1 MSPRVAVLEAIH
13 DEGIARLRGFATV
26 EVRLGLGRA
35 ELLEAVKDFEVI
47 VVKSVTQVD
56 EALLAAAPSLRV
68 VARAGTGTENI
79 DLEAASGRGVAVLTV
94 PTGNTVSA
102 AEFTVAQMLALCR
115 RIPEA
120 QRAVSL
126 GDYRRHLLEGRE
138 LAELTVGLVGLGN
151 VGMAVARRLQ
161 PFACTIVGW
170 DPAPLDGAAFAALGG
185 KMAASFEELLPAVDL
200 LSFHVRLTPET
211 RHMLDRA
218 ALAKVSPGLLL
229 VNTARGAVIDGGA
242 LIEALDDGRVAA
254 AALDVLDPEPPF
266 DAAPGE
272 AAYDHL
278 LLGHEKVVITPHI
291 AGSTGDAQRR
301 IAIAIAEMLE
311 PILRRPGAA
320 VRTTAGNN

>member
-13 DEGIARLRGFATV
+13 DEGIARLRAFATV
-26 EVRLGLGRA
+26 EVHLGLGRA

-56 EALLAAAPSLRV
+56 EELLAAAPGLRV

-79 DLEAASGRGVAVLTV
+79 DLGAASGRGVAVLTV

-102 AEFTVAQMLALCR
+102 AEFTLAQILALCR

-120 QRAVSL
+120 QRAVDA

-138 LAELTVGLVGLGN
+138 LAELRVGLVGLGN

-161 PFACTIVGW
+161 PFTCTIIGW

-185 KMAASFEELLPAVDL
+185 TMAASYEDLLPAVDL

-218 ALAKVSPGLLL
+218 ALGKVSPGLLL
-229 VNTARGAVIDGGA
+229 VNTSRGAVIDGGA

-266 DAAPGE
+266 DAAPGTV
-272 AAYDHL
+272 AYDHPL
-278 LLGHEKVVITPHI
+278 VAHAKVVVTPHL
-291 AGSTGDAQRR
+291 AGSTVEAQRR
-301 IAIAIAEMLE
+301 IALTLADSVESALAAD
-311 PILRRPGAA
+311 RRL
-320 VRTTAGNN
+320 AGRQSP